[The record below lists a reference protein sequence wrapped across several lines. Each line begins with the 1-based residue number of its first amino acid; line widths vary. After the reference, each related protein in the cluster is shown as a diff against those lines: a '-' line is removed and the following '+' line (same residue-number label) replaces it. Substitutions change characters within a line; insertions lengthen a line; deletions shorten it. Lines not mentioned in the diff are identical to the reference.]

1 MDNLNDSKY
10 KVFKNMNPT
19 YFKSAHGHSFYECP
33 INGDEEG
40 LVAVL
45 PDKSLKVTDLYNL
58 PSSEE
63 VQDMIDTD
71 YFNEM
76 PDWHGNW

>member
-19 YFKSAHGHSFYECP
+19 YFKSAHGISFYECP
-33 INGDEEG
+33 QYGDEEG

-45 PDKSLKVTDLYNL
+45 PDKSLKVTDLYDL
-58 PSSEE
+58 PTSEE
-63 VQDMIDTD
+63 VKDMIDTD
-71 YFNEM
+71 YFDLM
-76 PDWHGNW
+76 PEWYGNW